1 MAARKIAKFSKN
13 SKIIIEKSTVP
24 CKTADHIRTIL
35 NANKNNNGISSNFK

>member
-1 MAARKIAKFSKN
+1 MAARKIANISKN

-35 NANKNNNGISSNFK
+35 NANKINNGTMNNCN